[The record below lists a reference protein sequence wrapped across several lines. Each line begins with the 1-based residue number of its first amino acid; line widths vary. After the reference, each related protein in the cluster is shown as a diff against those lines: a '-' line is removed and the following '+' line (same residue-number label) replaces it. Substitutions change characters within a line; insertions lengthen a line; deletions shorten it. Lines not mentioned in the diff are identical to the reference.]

1 MKSVPGQRAK
11 SQRRRTCL
19 IERVACCIRC
29 GRPAALQFG
38 LASGG
43 ECCCVGCVGTVVRRW
58 KESQVSTP
66 LRPQATRRV

>member
-1 MKSVPGQRAK
+1 MKSMAEQRAK
-11 SQRRRTCL
+11 PKRRRSFL
-19 IERVACCIRC
+19 IERVARCIRC